1 MKGILG
7 DAFIIGFVVLV
18 LLTAT
23 VPLWYN
29 VLVARIEAFKK
40 QVSDFKE
47 ERDRVSDEKLW
58 RRAEQ
63 LVRNEIGHYWST
75 EKERKLAIERVY
87 RKLKNG

>member
-47 ERDRVSDEKLW
+47 ERDRVSDENLW

-63 LVRNEIGHYWST
+63 LVRNEPYWFT

>member
-1 MKGILG
+1 MKGILR

-29 VLVARIEAFKK
+29 VLVARIEAFK
-40 QVSDFKE
+40 SEFKE

-63 LVRNEIGHYWST
+63 LVRNSKDSYWST